1 MHLFPFGS
9 WALKQKSYSFQWRE
23 NHGEELAEKQKEHS
37 IDFSSGNEEMWSVTT
52 HLCFNL
58 GIAI

>member
-1 MHLFPFGS
+1 MGTKAEVF
-9 WALKQKSYSFQWRE
+9 YSFQRRA